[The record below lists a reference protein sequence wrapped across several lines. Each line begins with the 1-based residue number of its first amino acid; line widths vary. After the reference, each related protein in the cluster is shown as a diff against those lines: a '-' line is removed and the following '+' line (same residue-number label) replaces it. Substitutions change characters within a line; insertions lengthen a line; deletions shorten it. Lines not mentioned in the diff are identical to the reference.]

1 MSYADTK
8 SRAPGGVYGVR
19 GEGRERPHG
28 GVVAAMDSTPFTVM
42 CIDDNVL
49 LVDALERRLNLEPG
63 FSGLHRV
70 EDPARSAEEAARLR
84 PSVILLDVDLPGGID
99 AVGILDRIVSELP
112 GSRVVV
118 FTGYP
123 TGDLVRRTMSR
134 GAWGFVSKGVTSDRL
149 IAAIRRVV
157 AGQAVIELEE

>member
-1 MSYADTK
+1 META
-8 SRAPGGVYGVR
+8 
-19 GEGRERPHG
+19 
-28 GVVAAMDSTPFTVM
+28 PFTVM

-49 LVDALERRLNLEPG
+49 LVDALERRLNLEAG
-63 FSGLHRV
+63 FSGLQRV
-70 EDPARSAEEAARLR
+70 QDLARAVDEAAHTR

-99 AVGILDRIVSELP
+99 AMGILDEIVQRLP
-112 GSRVVV
+112 DSRVVV